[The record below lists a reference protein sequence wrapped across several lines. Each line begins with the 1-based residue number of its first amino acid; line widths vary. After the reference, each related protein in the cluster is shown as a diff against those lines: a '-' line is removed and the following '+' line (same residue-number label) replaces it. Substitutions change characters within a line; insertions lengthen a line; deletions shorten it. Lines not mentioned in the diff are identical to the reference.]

1 MGAIANG
8 ASIGGHALGRENKDT
23 VSRAPHTAES
33 YYTATFVHRVV
44 KEPEPWA
51 RQVGRTKRNETKRN
65 ARSLQRRWEYYIPW
79 RK

>member
-8 ASIGGHALGRENKDT
+8 ASIRGHALGRENKDT
-23 VSRAPHTAES
+23 VSRAPHTQS
-33 YYTATFVHRVV
+33 YSLLTATFVHRVV
-44 KEPEPWA
+44 KEPWA